1 MNPQMGLP
9 ETSVWKYKSKEDS
22 SWKKE
27 IDYFVDCI
35 KMKQKPEGD
44 ISDAKCALDI
54 VSNIYEENGDFI

>member
-1 MNPQMGLP
+1 MGLP
-9 ETSVWKYKSKEDS
+9 ETSVWKYKSKEDL